1 MTRTAPRRLL
11 TIASVGFIGVL
22 AIGYVAVLG
31 YFGIAAMLGGTLIAV
46 AIGLGCLFLAVLGG
60 WAIITELLFGL
71 RATRLTDRLAAEEGL
86 PTDLLPLGVS
96 GRPDKEIAIASMGAY
111 REAAARPGAGWRELL
126 RYAVMADAAGDR
138 RAARRATIAALR
150 TARRSDR

>member
-1 MTRTAPRRLL
+1 MTHTVPRRLL
-11 TIASVGFIGVL
+11 AIAGVAFVGIL
-22 AIGYVAVLG
+22 AIGYVGVLG
-31 YFGIAAMLGGTLIAV
+31 YFGIAAMLGGTPFAV

-60 WAIITELLFGL
+60 WAVVREILFGL
-71 RATRLTDRLAAEEGL
+71 SATRLTDRLAAEEGL
-86 PTDLLPLGVS
+86 PTDLLPVGVS

-111 REAAARPGAGWRELL
+111 REAAARHDAGWRELL